1 MHRHEGSGS
10 ILAHLKERGWATSL
24 SAGEG
29 SGSFSARSFF
39 NVRVTLTDEGVRLLL
54 DAMSGQIWQTSH
66 YKPLHRAELC
76 QTHVNVWYAWL
87 NSTHLINACNR
98 VVPAMFIDT
107 SAVIMCA
114 GFDHVQEIANIVFD
128 YIRIVTA
135 EGVTAE
141 R

>member
-54 DAMSGQIWQTSH
+54 DAILGQTWQT
-66 YKPLHRAELC
+66 LHTHTPYTAELC
-76 QTHVNVWYAWL
+76 HTYVK
-87 NSTHLINACNR
+87 
-98 VVPAMFIDT
+98 
-107 SAVIMCA
+107 
-114 GFDHVQEIANIVFD
+114 
-128 YIRIVTA
+128 
-135 EGVTAE
+135 
-141 R
+141 

>member
-10 ILAHLKERGWATSL
+10 ILAHLKEQGWATSL

-39 NVRVTLTDEGVRLLL
+39 NVRVALTDEGMSSSLV
-54 DAMSGQIWQTSH
+54 AMMSHTPQTPH
-66 YKPLHRAELC
+66 AQPFAAELC
-76 QTHVNVWYAWL
+76 HTYVKVWYAFL
-87 NSTHLINACNR
+87 SILDLIQAGNR
-98 VVPAMFIDT
+98 IVPATQIDT
-107 SAVIMCA
+107 DAAMVCA